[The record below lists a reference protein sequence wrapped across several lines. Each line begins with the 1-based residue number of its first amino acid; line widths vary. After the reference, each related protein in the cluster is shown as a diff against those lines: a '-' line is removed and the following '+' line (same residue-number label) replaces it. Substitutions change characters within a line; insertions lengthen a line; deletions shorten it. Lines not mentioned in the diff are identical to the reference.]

1 MQAAEEVG
9 ACIFVHP
16 WDMQRDGRM
25 SKFWL
30 PWLVGMPSETAVAI
44 CSMAFGG
51 VFERFPK
58 LRVCFAHGGQFY
70 DLYGAILIIGLQEE
84 LFLIWLVEWNMAI
97 MCDLICVQLKT
108 HLIPGELVLPYKES
122 FNLGELFTG

>member
-1 MQAAEEVG
+1 MLLWLVKMIVAHFQAAEEVG

-44 CSMAFGG
+44 CSMEFGG

-58 LRVCFAHGGQFY
+58 LRVCFAHGGQ
-70 DLYGAILIIGLQEE
+70 LHGILWNYFNCHHRRGFS
-84 LFLIWLVEWNMAI
+84 LF
-97 MCDLICVQLKT
+97 
-108 HLIPGELVLPYKES
+108 G
-122 FNLGELFTG
+122 G

>member
-1 MQAAEEVG
+1 LQAAEEIG
-9 ACIFVHP
+9 ACVFVHP

-58 LRVCFAHGGQFY
+58 LRVCFAHGGQ
-70 DLYGAILIIGLQEE
+70 LCVIL
-84 LFLIWLVEWNMAI
+84 WS
-97 MCDLICVQLKT
+97 
-108 HLIPGELVLPYKES
+108 S
-122 FNLGELFTG
+122 FNSWVTGGAFPYLVGRVEHGYNVRPDLCATENPFNPR